1 MGEHRLTVLENRVL
15 WKILGSRREKVNG
28 IQGAVYYLH
37 DKIKQNEVRLE
48 GDVACVGRKKMCAG
62 FSGGNLKERHCLES
76 MHIDGRII
84 LKWTLKKWGGGI
96 GFIWLKIGTSDGL
109 L

>member
-37 DKIKQNEVRLE
+37 DRIKENEVGGGCCMCEEKKNVYRGFREKSE
-48 GDVACVGRKKMCAG
+48 GKTLLGKRAHRWEDNIKMD
-62 FSGGNLKERHCLES
+62 LKE
-76 MHIDGRII
+76 I
-84 LKWTLKKWGGGI
+84 GGVLDSSGS
-96 GFIWLKIGTSDGL
+96 K
-109 L
+109 